1 MEPNLRAALNQY
13 ANREMDLG
21 AFEDWLVGHLQLILD
36 SHDSDSIDIANNLDA
51 RFIELGEGLITEQ
64 ELFNA
69 AQALLPPA
77 QTLPVTFAVTSGV
90 TVALSMHFDTTTT
103 RDATRGLV
111 AA

>member
-13 ANREMDLG
+13 ANREIDLA
-21 AFEDWLVGHLQLILD
+21 AFEDWLVSHLQLILD

-51 RFIELGEGLITEQ
+51 RFIELGEGLIAEQ
-64 ELFNA
+64 ELFNT

-77 QTLPVTFAVTSGV
+77 QTLPVTFGV
-90 TVALSMHFDTTTT
+90 TVNAPSMHFDTTTT